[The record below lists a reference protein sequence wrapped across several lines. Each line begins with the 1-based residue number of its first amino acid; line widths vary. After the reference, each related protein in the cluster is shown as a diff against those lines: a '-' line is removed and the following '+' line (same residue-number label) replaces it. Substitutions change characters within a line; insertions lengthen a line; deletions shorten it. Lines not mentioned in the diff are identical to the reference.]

1 MGELEYLCCFHWN
14 KKGPVGRDLDYSLTS
29 LYFRCGNVCIVIYTR
44 HNFFQRSVCRG
55 LASLLA
61 YYGGFFPWRLTTQ
74 FCCFQK
80 KKKAHH
86 FKKHYSAKKPKLKRK
101 KHSTIPCKCI
111 DQTNSAWKNKCKS
124 KRNSKFWKRMTA
136 LLNEIKGHKLCDT
149 HEKLLAERLGFKTGN
164 FTKLKIRIKNFQQ
177 IQTSYRILSTT
188 LTDSCRSQ
196 WRKKLNKKINLWKE

>member
-1 MGELEYLCCFHWN
+1 MF
-14 KKGPVGRDLDYSLTS
+14 VS
-29 LYFRCGNVCIVIYTR
+29 LYTQGTIFSNDLFAGAWLPFLPIMAV
-44 HNFFQRSVCRG
+44 F
-55 LASLLA
+55 SLGDWPRNSA
-61 YYGGFFPWRLTTQ
+61 VF
-74 FCCFQK
+74 K